1 VKTGTRAAPSSDNAR
16 VPQDLARRR
25 QDIVLRALRDAG
37 ERPVSLVELRERG
50 IANPAAVI
58 YELELAGYEIDR
70 VHRHGR
76 LVGVRLGAAGE
87 PRREAARGRRFRR

>member
-1 VKTGTRAAPSSDNAR
+1 MAR
-16 VPQDLARRR
+16 VPQDLAQRR
-25 QDIVLRALRDAG
+25 QDAVLRVLRDAG
-37 ERPVSLVELRERG
+37 DRPVSLPEQRG

-76 LVGVRLGAAGE
+76 LLGVRLGSERE
-87 PRREAARGRRFRR
+87 PRVEPGRGRRLRR